1 MQSAIALSPCQSY
14 RYALW
19 RIWDETAPW
28 VMFVGLNPSTADE
41 LQDDPTAR
49 RCIGFAQRWGYGG
62 VCITN
67 LFAYRA
73 ADPRQL
79 RLVADPI
86 GGAETDRWLTSISH
100 DAGLV
105 VIAWGNHGSLME
117 RDRAV
122 LPLLKQPHY
131 LALTQ
136 HHQPSH
142 PLYLRKTLI
151 PLVLPSCSA
160 VDSALHC

>member
-1 MQSAIALSPCQSY
+1 MQSAIALSPCQLY

-19 RIWDETAPW
+19 RIWDETTPW

-41 LQDDPTAR
+41 LQNDPTAR

-73 ADPRQL
+73 TDPRQL
-79 RLVADPI
+79 LLVADPV
-86 GGAETDRWLTSISH
+86 GAETDRWLTYISH

-105 VIAWGNHGSLME
+105 VAAWGNHGHLMG
-117 RDRAV
+117 RDRTV
-122 LPLLKQPHY
+122 FPLLKQPHY
-131 LALTQ
+131 LALTKQ
-136 HHQPSH
+136 GQPAH
-142 PLYLRKTLI
+142 PLYLRKTLNPI
-151 PLVLPSCSA
+151 MFTQ
-160 VDSALHC
+160 